1 MSDEKTETPGTV
13 IEERELWSVQ
23 VREDPTYP
31 WVEIGTHRS
40 DAAEIL
46 RVYDYRCEH
55 YPDTQ
60 NRITKTHVTIQ
71 VEDPELLREALQK
84 DPAQEGAADLQSK

>member
-1 MSDEKTETPGTV
+1 MSDEKTEKPGDV
-13 IEERELWSVQ
+13 IETRQLWTVQ
-23 VREDPTYP
+23 VREDPTFP

-60 NRITKTHVTIQ
+60 NRITKTSVV
-71 VEDPELLREALQK
+71 VEVDDPELLRAALQQES
-84 DPAQEGAADLQSK
+84 AQDGEIALQSE